1 MDLTQSYFLVRQF
14 AREIQPFLEG
24 GTLLE
29 CFSNSPQQ
37 FTVWVETS
45 GKICSLAFDF
55 TPNALYYRFFE
66 DEIAKAKT
74 WNPQFRDAQ
83 QLPILGVMPHQSD
96 RSFSLRTNGGAL
108 VFMAYGGASNILWI
122 PTEGE
127 TDAFRKNRSNDL
139 KARLSDWSLDETEI
153 PSSFWESTVGKKW
166 TKNWTSDDLLAASK
180 QSTWHWEKDENGFLT
195 LQPAG
200 KPQPLLETLRQ
211 GIGKVLAINK
221 KQQAFLSAKK
231 TIDSQWIQAKSRK
244 EKVEARW
251 LELAESGKYEH
262 WGHLLMAHLP
272 KILEGSKSVELIDY
286 LTQKPIKIPLKT
298 DLSPLK
304 NAERYFRKA
313 KNEKLEESFVAADL
327 ERVTQRLA
335 ELSVQKE
342 KLESGQFNDSDWKT
356 WGQENRKK
364 EQNESLPF
372 LRFEHAGHEIWVGK
386 NAGNND
392 ELLRAAKPN
401 DHWLHAYGSG
411 GSHVIIKNPQKKT
424 PSSAAVQ
431 FAAALAAKYSKQR
444 GSESVPVQFTQRKFV
459 RKRKGSAPGLVAVDR
474 FETIFVDWREVLESQ

>member
-37 FTVWVETS
+37 FTVWVEAS
-45 GKICSLAFDF
+45 GKVSSLAFDF

-66 DEIAKAKT
+66 DEIAKSKT

-83 QLPILGVMPHQSD
+83 QLPILGVMPHHSD
-96 RSFSLRTNGGAL
+96 RSFSLQTNGGAL

-122 PTEGE
+122 PNQGE

-139 KARLSDWSLDETEI
+139 KARWSDWSQDEKEI
-153 PSSFWESTVGKKW
+153 PSTFWESTVGKKW
-166 TKNWTSDDLLAASK
+166 TKNWTPDDLLSASK
-180 QSTWHWEKDENGFLT
+180 QSTWHWQKDENGFLT
-195 LQPAG
+195 LQPGG
-200 KPQPLLETLRQ
+200 KPAPLLETLRQ

-221 KQQAFLSAKK
+221 KQQAFLAAKK
-231 TIDSQWIQAKSRK
+231 AIENQWIQAKTRK

-251 LELAESGKYEH
+251 LQLAESGKYEH
-262 WGHLLMAHLP
+262 WGHLLMAHLTNIP
-272 KILEGSKSVELIDY
+272 NESKSVELIDY
-286 LTQKPIKIPLKT
+286 LTQKPIKIPLKA

-342 KLESGQFNDSDWKT
+342 KLESGQFNDSDWKK

-364 EQNESLPF
+364 EQNDPLPF
-372 LRFEHAGHEIWVGK
+372 LRFEQAGYEIWVGK

-411 GSHVIIKNPQKKT
+411 GSHVIIKNPQKKNP
-424 PSSAAVQ
+424 PSAVVQ

-459 RKRKGSAPGLVAVDR
+459 RKRKGNAPGLVAVDR
-474 FETIFVDWREVLESQ
+474 FETIFVDWREVLESP